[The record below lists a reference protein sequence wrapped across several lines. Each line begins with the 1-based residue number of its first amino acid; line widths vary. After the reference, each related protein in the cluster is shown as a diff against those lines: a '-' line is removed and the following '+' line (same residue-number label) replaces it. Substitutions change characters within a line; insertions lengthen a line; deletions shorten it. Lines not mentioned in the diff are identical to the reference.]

1 MILGISPAT
10 SAGAAASAATAA
22 RVMVIGQRCPVSICA
37 AM

>member
-1 MILGISPAT
+1 MTLGMSSAT

-22 RVMVIGQRCPVSICA
+22 RVMVIGQRCPVSTCA